1 MTSWLRMMSDLTE
14 VERRTSPVDLD
25 TLRRASLIVED
36 VRSRGES
43 ALLDYGDRFGDLVPG
58 DALVVEAAQ
67 LQEAAASLD
76 PAILRLLERT
86 VARITAFA
94 GAQREALRDTDVAV
108 PGGRAGHSWIPVKA
122 VGAYA
127 PGGRH
132 PLPSSVLMTVIPARV
147 AGVDSVWVASPK
159 PSPVTMAAA
168 FLAGAD
174 GLVRA
179 GGAQAIAAL
188 AFGTVSPPS
197 DLVVGPGNRFVTAAK
212 KYLYGEIGIDG
223 LAGPSE
229 IVVIADESASPDL
242 VAADLIAQ
250 AEHDVDAI
258 PMLVTTSREVL
269 DAIEQAIT
277 RQLEGLSTAAVASTA
292 FGNGFS
298 MVVGG
303 LDAAVAACDHIAPE
317 HVALHVVNPKWV
329 GERLRSYGSMFI
341 GENAAE
347 VFADYGVGPN
357 HVLPTGGSARY
368 QTGLSVATFLRSPT
382 WLEIENP
389 AEIADDS
396 AALARI
402 EGLNGHARAA
412 ELRYPS

>member
-174 GLVRA
+174 GLIKA

-188 AFGTVSPPS
+188 AFGTVSPAS